1 MSKNILYKGDFMSVR
16 VYIGNLSFRTTED
29 TLKNAFAQYG
39 SVLSC
44 DIIKDKISQQSKGF
58 GFVEMEN
65 EADAKTAISAL
76 NGKDLEG
83 RRLRVNFAEDKAPRR
98 DFRK

>member
-1 MSKNILYKGDFMSVR
+1 MSVR

-76 NGKDLEG
+76 NVKDLEG

>member
-1 MSKNILYKGDFMSVR
+1 MSVR

-29 TLKNAFAQYG
+29 TLRNAFAQYG
-39 SVLSC
+39 NVLSC
-44 DIIKDKISQQSKGF
+44 DIIMDKISQQSKGF

-65 EADAKTAISAL
+65 ESDAKSAISGL

-83 RRLRVNFAEDKAPRR
+83 RRLRVNFAEEKAPRNN
-98 DFRK
+98 FRK

>member
-1 MSKNILYKGDFMSVR
+1 MSVR

-58 GFVEMEN
+58 GFVEMET

-83 RRLRVNFAEDKAPRR
+83 RRLRVNFAEEKAPRHNLASQY
-98 DFRK
+98 RKKY

>member
-1 MSKNILYKGDFMSVR
+1 MSVR

-83 RRLRVNFAEDKAPRR
+83 RRLRVNFAEEKAPRHNLASQY
-98 DFRK
+98 RKKY

>member
-1 MSKNILYKGDFMSVR
+1 MYKGDFMSVR

>member
-1 MSKNILYKGDFMSVR
+1 MSVR

-39 SVLSC
+39 NVLSC